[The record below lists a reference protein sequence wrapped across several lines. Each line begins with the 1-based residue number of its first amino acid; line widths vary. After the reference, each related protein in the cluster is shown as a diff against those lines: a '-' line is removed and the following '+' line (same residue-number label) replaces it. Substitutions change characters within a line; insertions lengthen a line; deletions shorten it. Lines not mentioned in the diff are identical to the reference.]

1 MSSAHAL
8 LAGTSG
14 CCGGI
19 QIESLRS
26 TGLSWAIAGTASRPA
41 ASAAPNAAAASF
53 FMSFFLP
60 IRLRPK
66 HTGFIGRN
74 EMEDSRRIALDV
86 LVACLDKGQPLDDAL
101 GRHPGFPALDPR
113 DRAFVR
119 LLLAT
124 TLRRLGEIDTVLGAM
139 IERPLEGAN
148 AVGLQILR
156 LGAAQ
161 LLFLGTPAHAAVDT
175 SVALAQS
182 RLPHLKGLTN
192 AVLRRVAREG
202 VAMLGDRDPA
212 RLNTPQWLWESWV
225 ANYGEETARAIAA
238 AHLIEAPLDLTPRSD
253 ADFLGRAPRGG
264 EAADRHA
271 PPRTGGAISELP
283 GYAEGAWWVQDAAAT
298 LPVRLLG
305 DVTGKRVA
313 DLCAAPGGKT
323 LQLCAGGAIVTAVDI
338 SARRIGRLNDNLA
351 RAGMTAELVT
361 ADAGK
366 WTPAEKFDAIL
377 LDAPCSGTGTL
388 RRHPDIAW
396 LKDNDDVSRL
406 TLTQDRLL
414 VHALDLLKPD
424 GTLVFAVC
432 SLEEDEG
439 PARIEALLAREPR
452 VKRVPVES
460 AELPGL
466 ADAITSAG
474 DIRTL
479 PSMWTERGGLDGFYV
494 SRLQTS

>member
-1 MSSAHAL
+1 
-8 LAGTSG
+8 
-14 CCGGI
+14 
-19 QIESLRS
+19 
-26 TGLSWAIAGTASRPA
+26 
-41 ASAAPNAAAASF
+41 
-53 FMSFFLP
+53 
-60 IRLRPK
+60 
-66 HTGFIGRN
+66 
-74 EMEDSRRIALDV
+74 MEDSRRIALDV
-86 LVACLDKGQPLDDAL
+86 LVACLDKGQPFDDAL
-101 GRHPGFPALDPR
+101 ARHPGFPALDPR

-124 TLRRLGEIDTVLGAM
+124 TLRRLGEIDTVLAAM

-148 AVGLQILR
+148 AVGRQILR

-161 LLFLGTPAHAAVDT
+161 LLFLGTPPHAAVDT

-212 RLNTPQWLWESWV
+212 RLNTPDWLWESWTSS
-225 ANYGEETARAIAA
+225 YGEETTRAIAA
-238 AHLIEAPLDLTPRSD
+238 AHLIEAPLDLTPRAD
-253 ADFLGRAPRGG
+253 ADFWAGQLDAEKLPTGTLRRS
-264 EAADRHA
+264 
-271 PPRTGGAISELP
+271 TGGNVTELP
-283 GYAEGAWWVQDAAAT
+283 GFAEGAWWVQDAAAT

-305 DVTGKRVA
+305 DVAGQRVA

-323 LQLCAGGAIVTAVDI
+323 LQLCAAGALVTAVDI

-366 WTPAEKFDAIL
+366 WTPTEKFDAIL

-396 LKDNDDVSRL
+396 LKDGEDVSRL

-414 VHALDLLKPD
+414 VHALDLLKPG
-424 GTLVFAVC
+424 GTLVYAVC

-439 PARIEALLAREPR
+439 PARIDALLARSSQ
-452 VKRVPVES
+452 VTLVPVQP

-466 ADAITSAG
+466 AEAISPNG

-479 PSMWTERGGLDGFYV
+479 PSMWPERGGLDGFYV
-494 SRLQTS
+494 ARLRS

>member
-1 MSSAHAL
+1 
-8 LAGTSG
+8 
-14 CCGGI
+14 
-19 QIESLRS
+19 
-26 TGLSWAIAGTASRPA
+26 
-41 ASAAPNAAAASF
+41 
-53 FMSFFLP
+53 
-60 IRLRPK
+60 
-66 HTGFIGRN
+66 
-74 EMEDSRRIALDV
+74 MEDSRTIALDV

-101 GRHPGFPALDPR
+101 ARHPGFPALDPR

-124 TLRRLGEIDTVLGAM
+124 TLRRLGEIDTVLAAM

-148 AVGLQILR
+148 AVGRQILR

-175 SVALAQS
+175 SVQLARS
-182 RLPHLKGLTN
+182 HLPHIKGLTN

-202 VAMLGDRDPA
+202 VAMLDERDPA
-212 RLNTPQWLWESWV
+212 QLNTPAWLWKSWM
-225 ANYGEETARAIAA
+225 AAYGEATTRAIAT

-253 ADFLGRAPRGG
+253 ADSWAGQL
-264 EAADRHA
+264 EAEKLQTGTLR
-271 PPRTGGAISELP
+271 RRSGGAIGELA
-283 GYAEGAWWVQDAAAT
+283 GYAEGAWWVQDAAAA
-298 LPVRLLG
+298 LPARLLG
-305 DVTGKRVA
+305 DIAGKRVA

-323 LQLCAGGAIVTAVDI
+323 MQLCAAGAQVTAVDI
-338 SARRIGRLNDNLA
+338 SARRVARLDENLA

-361 ADAGK
+361 ADASK

-396 LKDNDDVSRL
+396 LKDEEDVSRL

-414 VHALDLLKPD
+414 THALGLLKPG
-424 GTLVFAVC
+424 GTLVYAVC
-432 SLEEDEG
+432 SLQEEEG
-439 PARIEALLAREPR
+439 SARVEALLAREPR
-452 VKRVPVES
+452 VKRVAVQP

-466 ADAITSAG
+466 TEAISATG

-479 PSMWTERGGLDGFYV
+479 PSMWAERGGLDGFYV
-494 SRLQTS
+494 ARLRIGDFRVH

>member
-1 MSSAHAL
+1 
-8 LAGTSG
+8 
-14 CCGGI
+14 
-19 QIESLRS
+19 
-26 TGLSWAIAGTASRPA
+26 
-41 ASAAPNAAAASF
+41 
-53 FMSFFLP
+53 
-60 IRLRPK
+60 
-66 HTGFIGRN
+66 
-74 EMEDSRRIALDV
+74 MEDSRRIALDV
-86 LVACLDKGQPLDDAL
+86 LVACLDKGQPFDDAL
-101 GRHPGFPALDPR
+101 ARHPGFPALDPR

-148 AVGLQILR
+148 AVGRQILR
-156 LGAAQ
+156 LGTAQ

-202 VAMLGDRDPA
+202 AAMLGDRDPA

-225 ANYGEETARAIAA
+225 TTYGEDTTRAVAA
-238 AHLIEAPLDLTPRSD
+238 AHQIEAPLDLTPRSD
-253 ADFLGRAPRGG
+253 ADLWAGRLEAQKLPTGTLRRSAGG
-264 EAADRHA
+264 NV
-271 PPRTGGAISELP
+271 TELP
-283 GYAEGAWWVQDAAAT
+283 GFAEGAWWVQDAAAT

-305 DVTGKRVA
+305 DVAGKRVA

-323 LQLCAGGAIVTAVDI
+323 LQLCAGGALVTAVDI
-338 SARRIGRLNDNLA
+338 SARRVGRLNDNLA

-396 LKDNDDVSRL
+396 LKDGEDVSRL

-414 VHALDLLKPD
+414 AHALDLLKPG
-424 GTLVFAVC
+424 GTLVYAVC
-432 SLEEDEG
+432 SLEADEG
-439 PARIEALLAREPR
+439 PERVEALLARDPR
-452 VKRVPVES
+452 VKRMPVEP

-466 ADAITSAG
+466 TEAITPAG

-479 PSMWTERGGLDGFYV
+479 PSMWPERGGLDGFYV
-494 SRLQTS
+494 ARLRT

>member
-1 MSSAHAL
+1 
-8 LAGTSG
+8 
-14 CCGGI
+14 
-19 QIESLRS
+19 
-26 TGLSWAIAGTASRPA
+26 
-41 ASAAPNAAAASF
+41 
-53 FMSFFLP
+53 
-60 IRLRPK
+60 
-66 HTGFIGRN
+66 
-74 EMEDSRRIALDV
+74 
-86 LVACLDKGQPLDDAL
+86 
-101 GRHPGFPALDPR
+101 
-113 DRAFVR
+113 
-119 LLLAT
+119 
-124 TLRRLGEIDTVLGAM
+124 VLGAM

-175 SVALAQS
+175 SVELAQS
-182 RLPHLKGLTN
+182 RLPHLKVLTN

-212 RLNTPQWLWESWV
+212 RLNTPQWLWESWI

-253 ADFLGRAPRGG
+253 ADFWAGRL
-264 EAADRHA
+264 EAEKLPTGTLRR
-271 PPRTGGAISELP
+271 RTGGAISELP

-305 DVTGKRVA
+305 DVRGKRVA

-338 SARRIGRLNDNLA
+338 SARRIGRLHDNLA
-351 RAGMTAELVT
+351 RASMTAELVT

-406 TLTQDRLL
+406 ALTQDRLL

-439 PARIEALLAREPR
+439 PARIEALLARESR

-479 PSMWTERGGLDGFYV
+479 PSMWTELGGLDGFYV